1 SRLFNGL
8 INRSLNSIGIPIG
21 QALVNYGAAEFG
33 GVALGKIFGW
43 GAKGLVS
50 LLGKSGAKAATQGIS
65 AGTNVVYEG
74 RDALGIVRYVGIT
87 ERDPIVRFAEHLNS
101 GTARATLK
109 YSVVSGAQN
118 LTRIQARVWEQ
129 TLINTYGLG
138 KNGGLLFNSINSI
151 SPKYWSQYGIK

>member
-1 SRLFNGL
+1 M
-8 INRSLNSIGIPIG
+8 
-21 QALVNYGAAEFG
+21 QEQE
-33 GVALGKIFGW
+33 
-43 GAKGLVS
+43 
-50 LLGKSGAKAATQGIS
+50 T
-65 AGTNVVYEG
+65 VVKNE
-74 RDALGIVRYVGIT
+74 
-87 ERDPIVRFAEHLNS
+87 
-101 GTARATLK
+101 ARATLK

>member
-1 SRLFNGL
+1 M
-8 INRSLNSIGIPIG
+8 
-21 QALVNYGAAEFG
+21 
-33 GVALGKIFGW
+33 
-43 GAKGLVS
+43 
-50 LLGKSGAKAATQGIS
+50 
-65 AGTNVVYEG
+65 
-74 RDALGIVRYVGIT
+74 GIT